1 MGIPVLNG
9 FFSSSSLQ
17 ICLLSLLFS
26 SKHLQSALSCIYIW
40 SGQLAT
46 YSSRILL
53 FGSLEATLLLNDP
66 LDFDSRSDYNLSWS
80 VYTFHN
86 WVDLNDAIVPSCLF
100 IELIQFSILH
110 VCWTMLSITCG
121 ISELLRVFLV
131 SMRIITSLIDAL
143 NGLTVSICSS
153 YRRFAILASKCSRD
167 KGSCLSNCTLAQK
180 DEFQALHLLESSS

>member
-1 MGIPVLNG
+1 MECSKLHSGLVRYPLGLSLPKEKTGDGYLIIMGIPVLNG

-40 SGQLAT
+40 SGQLVT

-121 ISELLRVFLV
+121 ISELLRVFWWV
-131 SMRIITSLIDAL
+131 W
-143 NGLTVSICSS
+143 
-153 YRRFAILASKCSRD
+153 
-167 KGSCLSNCTLAQK
+167 
-180 DEFQALHLLESSS
+180 ES